1 PTPTPTPPP
10 EPVPE
15 PSAVL
20 GLLAVLGVGY
30 RLQKGRSR

>member
-1 PTPTPTPPP
+1 M
-10 EPVPE
+10 PE